1 MRDRWLNIYHIYHQ
15 FGVCQLQV
23 ECPGTVPQFGHSLPT
38 PVAMSAQTAGPSTS
52 VPLTGAKCT
61 TYDA

>member
-15 FGVCQLQV
+15 FVVCQLQV

-38 PVAMSAQTAGPSTS
+38 AVAMSAQAVRPSTTLS
-52 VPLTGAKCT
+52 LTPPNSAT
-61 TYDA
+61 NAS